1 MTCPSCVLLECGVSL
16 SARQLVE
23 GKKAGITA
31 DDVWRRS
38 VFHDSPC
45 QLADVS
51 GAQLTGRTGLGGCEM
66 GSAVWGR
73 SRW

>member
-1 MTCPSCVLLECGVSL
+1 M
-16 SARQLVE
+16 E

-45 QLADVS
+45 QLAGVS
-51 GAQLTGRTGLGGCEM
+51 GAQVTGRTGLGGSEM